1 MSKHITRNNSRN
13 PLMISWDN
21 PVPANSKRMI
31 RQLKKHGRVG
41 KSEPKTTVALT
52 PHGHTDWRRIR
63 RAIVRNLHPS
73 RGERDVR
80 ESQLGKSVRIRTQH
94 KLHMEACL
102 LRQTANGRKP
112 RHCGRGF
119 FFAPRVAQAQPGR
132 AGRYSTTLPRLG
144 SWVRIPSPAPPLQNQ
159 ALS

>member
-31 RQLKKHGRVG
+31 RQLKKHGRVR

-73 RGERDVR
+73 RGNA
-80 ESQLGKSVRIRTQH
+80 
-94 KLHMEACL
+94 MY
-102 LRQTANGRKP
+102 ANLNS
-112 RHCGRGF
+112 
-119 FFAPRVAQAQPGR
+119 GR
-132 AGRYSTTLPRLG
+132 AFEYGRSTNYTWRRV
-144 SWVRIPSPAPPLQNQ
+144 S
-159 ALS
+159 